1 MNLLKDIDKENNIK
15 LATFDFTPEI
25 IKGILEKK
33 ISFALDQQQY
43 LQGYLPVVLMNLY
56 VTNKNTPAYKKLET
70 GPSIIDIKNA
80 QDVLLLSKRGRR

>member
-1 MNLLKDIDKENNIK
+1 
-15 LATFDFTPEI
+15 
-25 IKGILEKK
+25 
-33 ISFALDQQQY
+33 
-43 LQGYLPVVLMNLY
+43 LMNLY